1 MDCCDATPLHP
12 MSTYEMRNLSCT
24 IEVLGLEA
32 FQLFEMLGEEV
43 TDDNDNNNNNNL
55 IILN

>member
-1 MDCCDATPLHP
+1 

-43 TDDNDNNNNNNL
+43 
-55 IILN
+55 IIIIIIII